1 MIFEDRMIKSGK
13 IFELSDLRRCYRVGD
28 ELVHALA
35 GVDLTISDR
44 EFIAVIGSS
53 GSGKSTLMHMLGFM
67 DSPTSGKMLF
77 EGRDVSAIDREE
89 RSRLRATSI
98 GFVFQAFNLL
108 PKLTVLDNV
117 ILPLIYSRKSV
128 KNKSALA
135 IKALERVG
143 MEHRATHT
151 PGQLSGGERQ
161 RVAIARS
168 LINEPR
174 LILADEPTGNLD
186 RKNRM
191 SIMDLFTSL
200 MDEGITLVLVT
211 HDDEVA
217 TYAKR
222 RILMQDGIVIEDSSK

>member
-1 MIFEDRMIKSGK
+1 MVKFEK
-13 IFELSDLRRCYRVGD
+13 IFELSALRRYYRVGD

-117 ILPLIYSRKSV
+117 VLPLTYSRKSV
-128 KNKSALA
+128 KNKTELA

-151 PGQLSGGERQ
+151 PSQLSGGERQ

-222 RILMQDGIVIEDSSK
+222 RILMQDGIVVEDSTK

>member
-1 MIFEDRMIKSGK
+1 MIKSEK

-128 KNKSALA
+128 KNKSVLA

>member
-1 MIFEDRMIKSGK
+1 MIKSEK

-77 EGRDVSAIDREE
+77 EGRDVSVIDREE

-128 KNKSALA
+128 KNKSVLA

>member
-1 MIFEDRMIKSGK
+1 MISEDRMIKSEK

-77 EGRDVSAIDREE
+77 EGRDVSSIDREE

-128 KNKSALA
+128 KNKSVLA

-222 RILMQDGIVIEDSSK
+222 RILMQDGIVIEDSTK

>member
-1 MIFEDRMIKSGK
+1 MISEDRMVKSGK
-13 IFELSDLRRCYRVGD
+13 IFELSALRRCYRVGD

-117 ILPLIYSRKSV
+117 ILPLIYSRNSV
-128 KNKSALA
+128 KNKSVLA

>member
-1 MIFEDRMIKSGK
+1 MISEDRMIKSEK

-128 KNKSALA
+128 KNKSVLA

-143 MEHRATHT
+143 MVHRATHT

>member
-1 MIFEDRMIKSGK
+1 VISEDRMVKTEK
-13 IFELSDLRRCYRVGD
+13 IFELSALRRCYKVGD

-77 EGRDVSAIDREE
+77 EGRDVSAIGREE

-128 KNKSALA
+128 KNKSVLA

>member
-1 MIFEDRMIKSGK
+1 MITEDRMVESEN
-13 IFELSDLRRCYRVGD
+13 IFELSSLCRSYKVGD
-28 ELVHALA
+28 ELVNALG
-35 GVDLTISDR
+35 GVDLKISDR
-44 EFIAVIGSS
+44 EFIAVVGSS
-53 GSGKSTLMHMLGFM
+53 GSGKSTLMHILGFM
-67 DSPTSGKMLF
+67 DRPTSGEMLF
-77 EGRDVSAIDREE
+77 EGRDVSAIDSDE
-89 RSRLRATSI
+89 RSRMRATSI

-117 ILPLIYSRKSV
+117 ILPLIYSRKPV
-128 KNKSALA
+128 KNKGLLA
-135 IKALERVG
+135 RKALERVG
-143 MEHRATHT
+143 MEHRSTHT

-186 RKNRM
+186 RKNRV
-191 SIMDLFTSL
+191 SIMELFTSL

-222 RILMQDGIVIEDSSK
+222 RILMQDGIILEDSLV

>member
-1 MIFEDRMIKSGK
+1 MIKSEK

-77 EGRDVSAIDREE
+77 EGRDVSSIDREE

-128 KNKSALA
+128 KNKSVLA

>member
-1 MIFEDRMIKSGK
+1 MVKFEK
-13 IFELSDLRRCYRVGD
+13 IFELSALRRYYRVGD

-117 ILPLIYSRKSV
+117 VLPLTYSRKPV
-128 KNKSALA
+128 KNKSELA

-143 MEHRATHT
+143 MEHRASHT
-151 PGQLSGGERQ
+151 PSQLSGGERQ

-222 RILMQDGIVIEDSSK
+222 RILMQDGIVIEDSTK

>member
-1 MIFEDRMIKSGK
+1 MAKSEK
-13 IFELSDLRRCYRVGD
+13 IFELSSLCRSYKVGD
-28 ELVHALA
+28 ELVNALG

-44 EFIAVIGSS
+44 EFIAVVGSS

-89 RSRLRATSI
+89 RSRLRAMSI

-117 ILPLIYSRKSV
+117 ILPLIYSRKPV
-128 KNKSALA
+128 KNKAVLA
-135 IKALERVG
+135 RKALERVG
-143 MEHRATHT
+143 MEHRSTHT

-186 RKNRM
+186 RKNRI
-191 SIMDLFTSL
+191 SIMKLFTSL
-200 MDEGITLVLVT
+200 MNEGITLVLVT
-211 HDDEVA
+211 HDDEIA
-217 TYAKR
+217 TYSKR
-222 RILMQDGIVIEDSSK
+222 RILMQDGIILEDSLV

>member
-1 MIFEDRMIKSGK
+1 MISEDRMIKSEK

-128 KNKSALA
+128 KNKSVLA

-222 RILMQDGIVIEDSSK
+222 RILMQDGIVIEDSTK

>member
-128 KNKSALA
+128 KNKSVLA